1 MSSKFTNSQPTIEV
15 KVNSPTANV
24 GITDAEYNISLN
36 PDVEANIF
44 ATKTELSAVENK
56 IPAEYVKSAAV
67 VDNKLTLT
75 KQDNTVVEF
84 EGGGGGNGYESYTAA
99 WYMGSRHCKLDCWKK
114 GKKGLIIT
122 LGDEPLN
129 PILEKYGLSKATG
142 DSLQADVKTKE
153 LYDETAEKYD
163 IFHISIKDP
172 SSSYDYRARRI
183 DESFEKVLPFG
194 HYKVATLDQLPNLI
208 TAIVEGHYN
217 DFDVVVDEKPVDEG
231 IAWTNW

>member
-1 MSSKFTNSQPTIEV
+1 M
-15 KVNSPTANV
+15 
-24 GITDAEYNISLN
+24 
-36 PDVEANIF
+36 
-44 ATKTELSAVENK
+44 
-56 IPAEYVKSAAV
+56 
-67 VDNKLTLT
+67 
-75 KQDNTVVEF
+75 
-84 EGGGGGNGYESYTAA
+84 
-99 WYMGSRHCKLDCWKK
+99 
-114 GKKGLIIT
+114 IIT

-129 PILEKYGLSKATG
+129 PILERYGLSKATG

-183 DESFEKVLPFG
+183 DESFEKVLPTG

-217 DFDVVVDEKPVDEG
+217 GFDTIMDEKPVDEET
-231 IAWTNW
+231 AWSNW